1 MNAPSAPPS
10 TRESILQAARRL
22 FGERG
27 YAATTI
33 REIASEA
40 GVSPSLVMK
49 LCGNKERLYADATPL
64 EPVPIAPDQPLEGLG
79 ELLVRRIIDRR
90 TEEVAEPWLRSL
102 FLIPG
107 APDPVVARSEFRDR
121 MLRRFPT
128 DDPDARR
135 RAEQLACLLLGLA
148 AGARV
153 VRLVDPDVTD
163 LEAVV
168 REYGSLAQQL
178 IDGAPVA

>member
-1 MNAPSAPPS
+1 M
-10 TRESILQAARRL
+10 
-22 FGERG
+22 
-27 YAATTI
+27 
-33 REIASEA
+33 
-40 GVSPSLVMK
+40 SPSLVMK
-49 LCGNKERLYADATPL
+49 LCGSKERLYADATPL

-90 TEEVAEPWLRSL
+90 AQEVAEPWLRSL

-107 APDPVVARSEFRDR
+107 APDPATARTEFRER

-128 DDPDARR
+128 EDPDARR

-148 AGARV
+148 AGTRV
-153 VRLVDPDVTD
+153 VRLVEPEATD
-163 LEAVV
+163 LDAVI

-178 IDGAPVA
+178 IDGTAGQDRQ

>member
-1 MNAPSAPPS
+1 
-10 TRESILQAARRL
+10 
-22 FGERG
+22 
-27 YAATTI
+27 
-33 REIASEA
+33 
-40 GVSPSLVMK
+40 
-49 LCGNKERLYADATPL
+49 
-64 EPVPIAPDQPLEGLG
+64 
-79 ELLVRRIIDRR
+79 
-90 TEEVAEPWLRSL
+90 
-102 FLIPG
+102 
-107 APDPVVARSEFRDR
+107 VVARSEFRDR